1 MNIYKKVGIVTVTY
15 NSKSVL
21 TDFLSSC
28 FSQENIDFILY
39 CVDNNSTD
47 NSLSIIES
55 RNNSNIKI
63 IKNPINYGFAKA
75 SNQGVKLA
83 LEDNCN
89 YILLINNDTV
99 FDANMISILLNDL
112 QQHNGDFISPK
123 IIDFND
129 KTTLWAG
136 GDFKFSR
143 AYANTIIGYK
153 KSDAGQYTNI
163 YQTFHTPFCCVLF
176 DKKCFEINGLLDE
189 RYFVYWEDS
198 DWCFLAKRNKLCL
211 LFTPNTVIQ
220 HKESSLTGQY
230 SEFKIRQLAKG
241 RGLFLK
247 KYFHPALFLIFIPIA
262 VTTPIKLF
270 LQKHISLKFTYLYIT
285 NFLSSILKR

>member
-1 MNIYKKVGIVTVTY
+1 MKSSCIGIVTVLY
-15 NSKSVL
+15 NSESVL
-21 TDFLSSC
+21 PDFLKSC
-28 FSQENIDFILY
+28 VSQKKVNYKLY
-39 CVDNNSTD
+39 CIDNNSTD
-47 NSLSIIES
+47 NSLSIIRS
-55 RNNSNIKI
+55 YNNTNIKTI
-63 IKNPINYGFAKA
+63 HNKRNYGFAKA
-75 SNQGVKLA
+75 CNQGIKLT
-83 LEDNCN
+83 LEDNCD

-99 FDANMISILLNDL
+99 FDNNMISILLNDL
-112 QQHNGDFISPK
+112 QQHAGDFISPK

-129 KTTLWAG
+129 NTTLWAG

-153 KSDAGQYTNI
+153 KSDTGQYTNI
-163 YQTFHTPFCCVLF
+163 YQTFHAPFCCVLF
-176 DKKCFEINGLLDE
+176 DKKCFEINGLIDE

-198 DWCFLAKRNKLCL
+198 DWCFSAKKNKLRL
-211 LFTPNTVIQ
+211 LFTPNTTIR

-230 SEFKIRQLAKG
+230 SAFKIKQLAKG

-262 VTTPIKLF
+262 ITTPIKLF

-285 NFLSSILKR
+285 NFLSSIIKR